1 MDFKLTEEQ
10 QMLQETAARLVR
22 DTYTFD
28 KREKASASD
37 TGFSPEFWQQMGE
50 LGLTAIPFPE
60 ELGGFGGTGVENM
73 LIMKELGRGI
83 CLEPYME
90 SVIFAGGLITQ
101 LGSDTQK
108 DELLAGIAS
117 GELQAAVALD
127 EPNSHYQ
134 LSEVQTTAKQQGDSW
149 SLTGRKAVVI
159 GGHTAGKIL
168 VSARTAGDLR
178 DQQGI
183 SLFIVDPAST
193 GVTRRNYATVDGRK
207 ACELFLDNAQGELL
221 GQAGEAF
228 DAISYQAGRA
238 MAALCAEA
246 VGAMEVACDITLDY
260 LKTRKQF
267 GVPIGKFQ
275 ALQHRMVDMRTELE
289 QATSMAIL
297 AACVADEADNAE
309 RTRTLTAAKF
319 MINRCGRKVA
329 EEAIQLHGG
338 IAMTWEYSLAHY
350 AKRLVMISH
359 QLGDD
364 DHHLEAYANQ
374 MSVA

>member
-22 DTYTFD
+22 DAYTFD
-28 KREKASASD
+28 KREKFSASEA
-37 TGFSPEFWQQMGE
+37 GFSPEFWQQMGE

-73 LIMKELGRGI
+73 LIMQELGRGI
-83 CLEPYME
+83 TLEPYME
-90 SVIFAGGLITQ
+90 SVILAGGLITQ
-101 LGSDTQK
+101 LGSDSQK
-108 DELLAGIAS
+108 EELLGSIAS

-127 EPNSHYQ
+127 EPSSHY
-134 LSEVQTTAKQQGDSW
+134 LLNDVQTTAKQDGSNW
-149 SLTGRKAVVI
+149 TLSGRKAVVI

-168 VSARTAGDLR
+168 VSARTAGDVR
-178 DQQGI
+178 DEQGI
-183 SLFIVDPAST
+183 SLFIIDPNSA
-193 GVTRRNYATVDGRK
+193 GVSRRTYATVDGRK
-207 ACELFLDNAQGELL
+207 GCELFLDNVQGELL
-221 GQAGEAF
+221 GTAGEAF
-228 DAISYQAGRA
+228 AAITYQAGRA

-246 VGAMEVACDITLDY
+246 IGAMEVACDMTLDY
-260 LKTRKQF
+260 LKQRKQF

-289 QATSMAIL
+289 QATSMTIL
-297 AACVADEADNAE
+297 AACVADEADSDE
-309 RTRTLTAAKF
+309 RSRTLTAAKF
-319 MINRCGRKVA
+319 LVNRSARKVA

-364 DHHLEAYANQ
+364 DHHLEAYAKL

>member
-22 DTYTFD
+22 DAYTFD
-28 KREKASASD
+28 KREKFSASE

-73 LIMKELGRGI
+73 LIMQELGRGI

-90 SVIFAGGLITQ
+90 SVILAGGLITQ
-101 LGSDTQK
+101 LGSDSQK
-108 DELLAGIAS
+108 EELLGAIAT

-127 EPNSHYQ
+127 EPSSHY
-134 LSEVQTTAKQQGDSW
+134 LLNDVQTTAKQDGSKW
-149 SLTGRKAVVI
+149 SLSGRKAVVI

-168 VSARTAGDLR
+168 VSARTAGDVR
-178 DQQGI
+178 DEKGI
-183 SLFIVDPAST
+183 SLFIVDPSTT
-193 GVTRRNYATVDGRK
+193 GVSRRDYATVDGRK
-207 ACELFLDNAQGELL
+207 GCELFLDNAQGELL
-221 GQAGEAF
+221 GQAG
-228 DAISYQAGRA
+228 DAYTAINYQAGRA
-238 MAALCAEA
+238 IAALCAEA
-246 VGAMEVACDITLDY
+246 IGAMEVACDMTLDY
-260 LKTRKQF
+260 LKQRKQF

-289 QATSMAIL
+289 QATSMTIL
-297 AACVADEADNAE
+297 AACVADEADAVE
-309 RTRTLTAAKF
+309 RSRTLNAAKF
-319 MINRCGRKVA
+319 LVNRSARKVA

-338 IAMTWEYSLAHY
+338 IAMTWEYSCAHY

-364 DHHLEAYANQ
+364 DHHLEAYAKL

>member
-101 LGSDTQK
+101 LGSDSQK

-134 LSEVQTTAKQQGDSW
+134 LAEVQTTAKQQGDSW

-183 SLFIVDPAST
+183 SLFIVDPTST
-193 GVTRRNYATVDGRK
+193 GVKRRNYATVDGRK
-207 ACELFLDNAQGELL
+207 GCELFLDNAQGELL

-228 DAISYQAGRA
+228 DAIQYQAGRA
-238 MAALCAEA
+238 IAALCAEA
-246 VGAMEVACDITLDY
+246 VG
-260 LKTRKQF
+260 
-267 GVPIGKFQ
+267 
-275 ALQHRMVDMRTELE
+275 
-289 QATSMAIL
+289 
-297 AACVADEADNAE
+297 VADEADNAE

-364 DHHLEAYANQ
+364 DHHLEAYAKQ